1 MCAYTGMSAFVGT
14 IEFYTIR
21 ERIFEEYEDILCQ
34 SCFKVLFEG
43 QDLILQL
50 GYHFTFRYE
59 GKVRLVWNICFKE
72 I

>member
-1 MCAYTGMSAFVGT
+1 MCAYTGMTAFVGT
-14 IEFYTIR
+14 TEFYTIR

-34 SCFKVLFEG
+34 FLFWSCFKVLFEG

-59 GKVRLVWNICFKE
+59 GKVR
-72 I
+72 